1 MNNQSP
7 TFTETNNII
16 QTERLYYLDWS
27 RVFAILL
34 VFLVHCSKIFDYD
47 TTVVFNTVRSPFLS
61 VFRDFSLLWVMPLFF
76 VLSGAAVFLSKGPDK
91 TWEFIKS
98 RFLRLL
104 VPLIIIGTLII
115 NPLYVYIE
123 RLSSGETAS
132 GFFQWY
138 PQFFDG
144 MYGFGGNFAPL
155 GQGTH
160 LWYLEFLF
168 IYSLILLPLFARSKK
183 QGISY
188 LSKLSI
194 HFEKPWAL
202 FFLFLPISAVAAAFE
217 IIGLGG
223 LRVMGGWDPISYL
236 LFLSYG
242 YLIFSNTKIGE
253 TIKKYSPIY
262 LAVAIILTALLLDSR
277 FGFILNIPGLTRY
290 DLLNDGALLP
300 LNQSLWVAVQAL
312 RGLLGWC
319 WIIGLLGLGHRF
331 LNFNNKFLAYGNEG
345 VLPFYIMHHTVIYI
359 IGYYVIQW
367 SGNIGSKFLIISIT
381 SFTII
386 MAIYEILIRRFNLLR
401 FLFGMKTKINS
412 RIWQT
417 VLYVITGLSFVLVMV
432 LLIVSLKVENMSPP
446 PTKPGLYINEEFG
459 FQLTFP
465 TSMNEQGGLTANDML
480 FHIKHPKKTMF
491 LKIRKNVIPANQPL
505 NPQAGKEWIKSIM
518 ISLGMKNPE
527 VLSTEVLTTPD
538 GTKALYA
545 AIKFKTKTQSL
556 VGAFAFADKNKKRLF
571 IAGYND
577 DGFEP
582 LEQIMKSL
590 TFN

>member
-1 MNNQSP
+1 MPNELSTYADVSYEAQEN
-7 TFTETNNII
+7 
-16 QTERLYYLDWS
+16 RLYYLDWL
-27 RVFAILL
+27 RVFAILV
-34 VFLVHCSKIFDYD
+34 VFLVHCSKIFDYH
-47 TTVVFNTVRSPFLS
+47 TTVVFNTVRSPVLS
-61 VFRDFSLLWVMPLFF
+61 AFRDFSLLWIMPLFF
-76 VLSGAAVFLSKGPDK
+76 VVSGAAVFLSKGSDK

-104 VPLIIIGTLII
+104 VPLVIIGTFII

-123 RLSSGETAS
+123 RLSSGEAAS

-144 MYGFGGNFAPL
+144 IYGFGGNFAPL

-168 IYSLILLPLFARSKK
+168 VYSLILLPLFARSKK
-183 QGISY
+183 LGTSY

-202 FFLFLPISAVAAAFE
+202 FFLFLPISAFAAAFE

-223 LRVMGGWDPISYL
+223 VRVMGGWDPISYL
-236 LFLSYG
+236 LFFSYG
-242 YLIFSNTKIGE
+242 YLIFSNAHILE
-253 TIKKYSPIY
+253 TIKKYSTIY
-262 LAVAIILTALLLDSR
+262 LAVAIILTALLLDSH
-277 FGFILNIPGLTRY
+277 FGFVLKIPGLTRH
-290 DLLNDGALLP
+290 DLLNDDALLP

-312 RGLLGWC
+312 RGLLAWC
-319 WIIGLLGLGHRF
+319 WIFGVLGLGRRF
-331 LNFNNKFLAYGNEG
+331 LNFNYKFLAHANEA
-345 VLPFYIMHHTVIYI
+345 VLPFYILHHTVIYI

-367 SGNIGSKFLIISIT
+367 SSGISIKFFIIVIIAF
-381 SFTII
+381 SVI

-401 FLFGMKTKINS
+401 FLFGMRTNYSSK
-412 RIWQT
+412 IWQT
-417 VLYVITGLSFVLVMV
+417 ALHVMSGLFFVLVVALMV
-432 LLIVSLKVENMSPP
+432 VSSTTKKMSPP
-446 PTKPGLYINEEFG
+446 PTKPGLYVNEEFN
-459 FQLTFP
+459 FQITFP
-465 TSMNEQGGLTANDML
+465 TSMNEQGKLTSGDML
-480 FHIKHPKKTMF
+480 FHIKHPEKTMF
-491 LKIRKNVIPANQPL
+491 LKVRKNVIPADQPL
-505 NPQAGKEWIKSIM
+505 DPQAGKKWIKGIM

-527 VLSTEVLTTPD
+527 VLSTEVFTTPD

-545 AIKFKTKTQSL
+545 AIKFETKTYSL
-556 VGAFAFADKNKKRLF
+556 VGAFAFADKNGKRFF

-590 TFN
+590 TFR

>member
-1 MNNQSP
+1 MQNQST
-7 TFTETNNII
+7 TFTENDHIT
-16 QTERLYYLDWS
+16 QTGRLYYLDWF

-47 TTVVFNTVRSPFLS
+47 TTVVFNVVRSPFLS
-61 VFRDFSLLWVMPLFF
+61 AFRDFSLLWVMPLFF
-76 VLSGAAVFLSKGPDK
+76 VLSGAAVFLSKGADK
-91 TWEFIKS
+91 TGEFIKS

-104 VPLIIIGTLII
+104 VPLIFIGTFII

-123 RLSSGETAS
+123 RLSSGQAAS

-138 PQFFDG
+138 PRFFDG
-144 MYGFGGNFAPL
+144 IYGFGGNFAPL

-183 QGISY
+183 LGISY

-194 HFEKPWAL
+194 HFENPWAL
-202 FFLFLPISAVAAAFE
+202 FFLFLPISVVAAAFE

-236 LFLSYG
+236 LFFSYG
-242 YLIFSNTKIGE
+242 YLIFSNAQIRE

-312 RGLLGWC
+312 RGLFGWC

-331 LNFNNKFLAYGNEG
+331 LNFDNKFLAYGNEG
-345 VLPFYIMHHTVIYI
+345 VLPFYILHHTVIYI

-367 SGNIGSKFLIISIT
+367 SGNIVSKFLIISIT
-381 SFTII
+381 SFSII

-412 RIWQT
+412 RILQT
-417 VLYVITGLSFVLVMV
+417 VLYVMSALFLVLVV
-432 LLIVSLKVENMSPP
+432 ALVVVSSTAKKMSPP
-446 PTKPGLYINEEFG
+446 PTKPGLYVNEEFG

-465 TSMNEQGGLTANDML
+465 TSMNKQGKLTSSDML
-480 FHIKHPKKTMF
+480 FHIKHPEKTMF
-491 LKIRKNVIPANQPL
+491 LKIRSNVIPANQPL
-505 NPQAGKEWIKSIM
+505 DPQAGKNWIIRIM
-518 ISLGMKNPE
+518 RNLGMKDPE
-527 VLSTEVLTTPD
+527 ILSTEIFTTPD

-545 AIKFKTKTQSL
+545 AIKFKTKTDSL
-556 VGAFAFADKNKKRLF
+556 VGAFAFANKNEKRLF
-571 IAGYND
+571 IAGYNE

-590 TFN
+590 TFK

>member
-1 MNNQSP
+1 MKNQSS
-7 TFTETNNII
+7 TDTGTGHIT
-16 QTERLYYLDWS
+16 QTERLYYLDWF
-27 RVFAILL
+27 RVSAILL

-76 VLSGAAVFLSKGPDK
+76 VLSGAAVFLSKGSDK

-104 VPLIIIGTLII
+104 VPLIFIGTFMI

-123 RLSSGETAS
+123 RLSSGEAAS

-183 QGISY
+183 LGISY
-188 LSKLSI
+188 FSKLSI

-242 YLIFSNTKIGE
+242 YLIFSNAKIGE

-290 DLLNDGALLP
+290 DLLNDGALSP

-312 RGLLGWC
+312 SGLLGWC

-401 FLFGMKTKINS
+401 FLFGMKTKIDS

-417 VLYVITGLSFVLVMV
+417 VLYVMSGLSFVLVMV
-432 LLIVSLKVENMSPP
+432 LLIVSLKVENMSPL
-446 PTKPGLYINEEFG
+446 PTKPGLYVNEEFG

-465 TSMNEQGGLTANDML
+465 TSMNKQGKLTSSDVL
-480 FHIKHPKKTMF
+480 FHIKHPEKNMF
-491 LKIRKNVIPANQPL
+491 LKIRKNAISANQPL
-505 NPQAGKEWIKSIM
+505 DPQAGKNWIIRIM
-518 ISLGMKNPE
+518 RNLGMKNPE
-527 VLSTEVLTTPD
+527 ILSTEIFTTPD
-538 GTKALYA
+538 GTKVLYA
-545 AIKFKTKTQSL
+545 AIKFKTKTDSL
-556 VGAFAFADKNKKRLF
+556 VGAFAFANKNGKRLF

-590 TFN
+590 TFK

>member
-7 TFTETNNII
+7 TFTGTNNII
-16 QTERLYYLDWS
+16 QTERLYYLDWF

-47 TTVVFNTVRSPFLS
+47 TTVVFNTVRISFLS

-104 VPLIIIGTLII
+104 VPLIIIGTFII

-183 QGISY
+183 LGTSY

-194 HFEKPWAL
+194 HFENPWAL

-223 LRVMGGWDPISYL
+223 LRVMGGWDPMSYL

-242 YLIFSNTKIGE
+242 YLIFSNTKIRE

-345 VLPFYIMHHTVIYI
+345 VLPFYIMHHSVIYI
-359 IGYYVIQW
+359 IGYYIIQW

-381 SFTII
+381 SFAII
-386 MAIYEILIRRFNLLR
+386 MLIYEILIRRFSLLR
-401 FLFGMKTKINS
+401 FLFGMKTEINS

-417 VLYVITGLSFVLVMV
+417 VFYVITGLSFVLVMV
-432 LLIVSLKVENMSPP
+432 LLIVSLKVENMSPL

-465 TSMNEQGGLTANDML
+465 VSMNEQGGLTSNDML

-491 LKIRKNVIPANQPL
+491 LKIRKNVIPANLPL
-505 NPQAGKEWIKSIM
+505 DPQAGKKWIKSIM

-556 VGAFAFADKNKKRLF
+556 VGAFAFVDKNKERLF

-577 DGFEP
+577 NGFKP

-590 TFN
+590 TFK

>member
-1 MNNQSP
+1 MKNQPS
-7 TFTETNNII
+7 TFTENGKATR
-16 QTERLYYLDWS
+16 TERLYYLDWL

-34 VFLVHCSKIFDYD
+34 VFFMHCSKIFDYH
-47 TTVVFNTVRSPFLS
+47 TTVVFNTVRSPVLS
-61 VFRDFSLLWVMPLFF
+61 AFRDFSLLWVMPLFF
-76 VLSGAAVFLSKGPDK
+76 VLSGAAVFLSKGADK
-91 TWEFIKS
+91 TWGFIKS

-104 VPLIIIGTLII
+104 VPLIFIGTFII

-123 RLSSGETAS
+123 RLSSGEAAS

-183 QGISY
+183 VGISY

-236 LFLSYG
+236 LFLGYG
-242 YLIFSNTKIGE
+242 YLIFSNAKIGE

-262 LAVAIILTALLLDSR
+262 LAVAIILTALLLDSH
-277 FGFILNIPGLTRY
+277 FGFILKIPGLTRH

-367 SGNIGSKFLIISIT
+367 SGNIGSKFLIISII

-417 VLYVITGLSFVLVMV
+417 VLYVMSGLSFVLVIALV
-432 LLIVSLKVENMSPP
+432 VVSLKAENMSPL
-446 PTKPGLYINEEFG
+446 PTKPGLYVNEEFG

-465 TSMNEQGGLTANDML
+465 KSMNKQGKLTSSHML
-480 FHIKHPKKTMF
+480 FHIKHPEKTMF
-491 LKIRKNVIPANQPL
+491 LKIRKNVIPADQPL
-505 NPQAGKEWIKSIM
+505 YPRAGKKWIKMIM
-518 ISLGMKNPE
+518 RNLGMKNPE
-527 VLSTEVLTTPD
+527 VLSTEIFTTPD

-545 AIKFKTKTQSL
+545 AIKFKTKTDAL
-556 VGAFAFADKNKKRLF
+556 VGAFAFANKNGKRLF
-571 IAGYND
+571 ISGYND

-582 LEQIMKSL
+582 LEQIVKSL
-590 TFN
+590 TFK